1 MRVKGKWICF
11 VIGLLAAAMP
21 TVSVQ
26 AGSINDSEQSV
37 ISAVSQSFYYNGAT
51 YVVKDSYIEEG
62 RSKLSS
68 DDVDLTAA
76 QASEYISQ
84 FQGSYQELVED
95 GYCDKI
101 GDVSVSSD
109 ETPEPEHSKKV
120 SKQNSLF
127 LKTIF
132 KDTKKSKDKD
142 SDKDSDKD
150 TEFSGEST
158 KDDGTDGT
166 TQTVATPKADEES
179 WGEEADLGKVLVFDD
194 TDREHAKDNKLTIF
208 AGTGNLEVSATDTSA
223 ESTGGKSSATES
235 SKDNLINNL
244 LRMKWWPVACVV
256 ASVLTVLSMGA
267 AVWYIKKFKHK
278 KHKNRKLRKW
288 IAVAMGL
295 CSFIWTFFILAVL
308 TLYFGLYNESAIQRQ
323 LMESDY
329 FLGVTQMT
337 RELAQDQLEEA
348 GYSRDIAEE
357 VFTLSSVYIEEKQYI
372 EGILKGSEDS
382 SISTDRIQEPLNTEV
397 VKEDGSSDTDMISQ
411 LEDTYVNMLQFPM
424 ASTIRVSR
432 VTFMKWFYGVII
444 AGVILVLALFVMTY
458 ELYDYL
464 HKSARVY
471 SVAMFVASL
480 ILTVAAFVMKML
492 HLSEQI
498 TANPVYYEQFL
509 QKYLSWNINVAFYVG
524 CIGLLASAGLVIWKR
539 YLHMIYAE

>member
-1 MRVKGKWICF
+1 
-11 VIGLLAAAMP
+11 
-21 TVSVQ
+21 
-26 AGSINDSEQSV
+26 
-37 ISAVSQSFYYNGAT
+37 
-51 YVVKDSYIEEG
+51 
-62 RSKLSS
+62 
-68 DDVDLTAA
+68 
-76 QASEYISQ
+76 
-84 FQGSYQELVED
+84 
-95 GYCDKI
+95 
-101 GDVSVSSD
+101 
-109 ETPEPEHSKKV
+109 
-120 SKQNSLF
+120 
-127 LKTIF
+127 
-132 KDTKKSKDKD
+132 
-142 SDKDSDKD
+142 
-150 TEFSGEST
+150 
-158 KDDGTDGT
+158 
-166 TQTVATPKADEES
+166 
-179 WGEEADLGKVLVFDD
+179 
-194 TDREHAKDNKLTIF
+194 
-208 AGTGNLEVSATDTSA
+208 
-223 ESTGGKSSATES
+223 
-235 SKDNLINNL
+235 
-244 LRMKWWPVACVV
+244 
-256 ASVLTVLSMGA
+256 
-267 AVWYIKKFKHK
+267 
-278 KHKNRKLRKW
+278 
-288 IAVAMGL
+288 
-295 CSFIWTFFILAVL
+295 LAVL

-372 EGILKGSEDS
+372 EGILRGSEDS
-382 SISTDRIQEPLNTEV
+382 SISTDRIHSTLNTEV

-411 LEDTYVNMLQFPM
+411 LEDTYVNMLQFPL
-424 ASTIRVSR
+424 ASTIRESR

-480 ILTVAAFVMKML
+480 IVTVAAYVMKML
-492 HLSEQI
+492 HLTSMI